1 MMIAAPVFDN
11 NLGVVVD
18 PSGMGADDNVF
29 MAIDEGLPLEWFEKT
44 VMSATEKAYKAI
56 EICKKIDGGSL
67 RFSLGRQTTKADIDY
82 VLKSLYEILEKLKK
96 WYN

>member
-1 MMIAAPVFDN
+1 MVLEFSARGIYISEKSACK
-11 NLGVVVD
+11 
-18 PSGMGADDNVF
+18 SG
-29 MAIDEGLPLEWFEKT
+29 
-44 VMSATEKAYKAI
+44 EKAGSYVIQALHQKSGKPS
-56 EICKKIDGGSL
+56 ICKKIDGGSL